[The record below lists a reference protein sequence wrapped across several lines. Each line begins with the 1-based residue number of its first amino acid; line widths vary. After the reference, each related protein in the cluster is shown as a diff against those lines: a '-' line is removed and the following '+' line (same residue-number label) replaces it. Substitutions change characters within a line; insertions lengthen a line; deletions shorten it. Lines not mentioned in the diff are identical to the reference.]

1 MVPPSRR
8 DASFAAAVARLQAA
22 PPPPPTGFPPVSDR
36 GAAAVLVALFRGRAG
51 APCVILTR
59 RADHLNHH
67 AGEVALP
74 GGKLEAGETPVD
86 AALRE
91 AEEEIGLDRARV
103 RVVATFPPVLSK
115 HRLNVHV
122 VVGAVDE
129 SGDRDL
135 SSSLTDTG
143 LPPGLRAD
151 PSEVASVFPS
161 RLDRFVEDA
170 GRTTRVTSWGP
181 GGPPFRLHWF
191 DVPES
196 EGAPVWGLT
205 AGLLITVAEHA
216 FGRAAPFEVHA
227 GGVRYGS
234 IVSEA
239 GGVRVRE

>member
-1 MVPPSRR
+1 M
-8 DASFAAAVARLQAA
+8 
-22 PPPPPTGFPPVSDR
+22 SDR
-36 GAAAVLVALFRGRAG
+36 GAAAVLVAVFRGAHG
-51 APCVILTR
+51 GPCVILTR

-74 GGKLEAGETPVD
+74 GGKLEAGETVVD

-129 SGDRDL
+129 HGESNP

-143 LPPGLRAD
+143 LPPGLHAD
-151 PSEVASVFPS
+151 PSEVASIFPA
-161 RLDRFVEDA
+161 RLERFLEDA

-181 GGPPFRLHWF
+181 GGPSFRLHWF

-205 AGLLITVAEHA
+205 ASLLIDVAQRA
-216 FGRAAPFEVHA
+216 FGRDAPFEVHA